1 MTCFLGSIEV
11 VVVPVSGYTLKV
23 NSLKDDSH
31 FTSDSLVSFQ
41 WFLWPKRTFIFD
53 GMGSADLIA
62 RSTPE
67 APKALIREDSHPGM
81 FICFSHPGTLP
92 ASRNPGKDMR
102 YPMVSRYPV
111 QSNSWL

>member
-31 FTSDSLVSFQ
+31 FKFPCFFPMVFMAKTY
-41 WFLWPKRTFIFD
+41 FIFD

-67 APKALIREDSHPGM
+67 ARFVRS
-81 FICFSHPGTLP
+81 
-92 ASRNPGKDMR
+92 
-102 YPMVSRYPV
+102 
-111 QSNSWL
+111 

>member
-31 FTSDSLVSFQ
+31 VTSDSLVSFQ
-41 WFLWPKRTFIFD
+41 WFYGQNVHFFD
-53 GMGSADLIA
+53 GLGSADLIA

-67 APKALIREDSHPGM
+67 ARFVGSWNLDTPSYLGFQE
-81 FICFSHPGTLP
+81 
-92 ASRNPGKDMR
+92 SR
-102 YPMVSRYPV
+102 
-111 QSNSWL
+111 